1 MGKILMVEDD
11 PGIMEVSKIIL
22 EKAGHTF
29 IGLREGETILQTV
42 AIEKPDLIL
51 LDLMLP
57 GVNGS
62 EIATKLKK
70 NPESKEI
77 PVVVVSARYNI
88 KQIAE
93 EIGSDGYL
101 SKPFEI
107 EDLTDLAEKYLQKA

>member
-1 MGKILMVEDD
+1 MVEDD
-11 PGIMEVSKIIL
+11 PGIMEVSRIIL

-29 IGLREGETILQTV
+29 IGLKEGQTILESV
-42 AIEKPDLIL
+42 ALNQPDLIL

-62 EIATKLKK
+62 EIATKLKD
-70 NPESKEI
+70 NPGTKDI

-107 EDLTDLAEKYLQKA
+107 EDLTELADKYLEKA